1 MRVLKPFNT
10 LALERRAGLGSAEVS
25 STLLAAI
32 LFTGAWAAF
41 AVIGFRIALRY
52 RPQDRQEAHND
63 TYSVYFGMVGL
74 LYAILLAFVVV
85 VAWEQFNSAEE
96 STHTE
101 VTRLSNLFRDAEP
114 LPATDRVRIQDAL
127 VVYVQNVIDREYD
140 AMAEGVSD
148 LQTEEA
154 YEAIWNGFYS
164 TQVEGDGP
172 AATFYDSAVGRL
184 NELGEARRLRILSSQ
199 STIPLPLWVLL
210 VGGGLFTLA
219 WLFPFYMAD
228 TRVQTVAIGTVGA
241 FTGFVLFLIY
251 ALQHPFAGD
260 IAIDPAVY
268 QSLLDGWVDK
278 LSR

>member
-1 MRVLKPFNT
+1 
-10 LALERRAGLGSAEVS
+10 VS

-41 AVIGFRIALRY
+41 AVIGFRIALLY
-52 RPQDRQEAHND
+52 RPQDRVEAHND
-63 TYSVYFGMVGL
+63 TYGVYFSMVGL

-101 VTRLSNLFRDAEP
+101 VTRLSNLFRDSEP
-114 LPATDRVRIQDAL
+114 LPATDQNRIQNAL

-140 AMAEGVSD
+140 AMAEGESD
-148 LQTEEA
+148 GPTEEA
-154 YEAIWNGFYS
+154 YEAIWNGFYN
-164 TQVEGDGP
+164 VPADLEGP
-172 AATFYDSAVGRL
+172 AASFYDSAVGRL
-184 NELGEARRLRILSSQ
+184 NELGEARRLRVLSSQ

-210 VGGGLFTLA
+210 IGGGLFTLA

-228 TRVQTVAIGTVGA
+228 TRVQTLAVGSVGA
-241 FTGFVLFLIY
+241 FTGFVLFLIF

-268 QSLLDGWVDK
+268 QGLLDGWQQK
-278 LSR
+278 LGQ